1 MAAWWLVGINSKIN
15 HLNILPCTQTIIM
28 ASIYI
33 SWDTPKE
40 SGLMIQKQK
49 TGTENS
55 ELMIQKQKTE
65 NRKLP

>member
-1 MAAWWLVGINSKIN
+1 
-15 HLNILPCTQTIIM
+15 M

-33 SWDTPKE
+33 SWDASKE

-55 ELMIQKQKTE
+55 ELMIQKTE
-65 NRKLP
+65 NYHKQPETTLDVCLMHALYIFQGEKE